1 MQDIPCP
8 QNPNHADQDP
18 KRVEQGIC
26 LVLLENGA
34 PGKQNCIDG
43 VEDPHEHEGTGRP
56 SQLTRLK
63 LKIRISTPTI
73 STARICFRTKAL
85 IFVILTP
92 RRKIWQ
98 SIPVR
103 RPDRSRRDARRL
115 SPLRGYESLRTRLL
129 WRPVRSFM

>member
-43 VEDPHEHEGTGRP
+43 VEDPHEHERAGR
-56 SQLTRLK
+56 SQPADQAETEDPHQHADHFNRSNMFQDEGIDICHFDTSAKNLAKYTRPQ
-63 LKIRISTPTI
+63 T
-73 STARICFRTKAL
+73 
-85 IFVILTP
+85 
-92 RRKIWQ
+92 
-98 SIPVR
+98 
-103 RPDRSRRDARRL
+103 
-115 SPLRGYESLRTRLL
+115 
-129 WRPVRSFM
+129 